1 MQSFWKLA
9 RIVMAA
15 TLLACLPFF
24 PPYVKHLAFLA
35 LNYSVLAL
43 SLNLVTGYIGQVS
56 LGHAAFY
63 GVGAFVS
70 AILTLHKVN
79 FWVAFPL
86 AGILAGLIGIPLGL
100 PALRVKGHFLVV
112 VTYGFAEVLR
122 FLALNMEITGGPAG
136 LPGVPQPV
144 LLKPFSD
151 IGPTGKEAYIVF
163 AAVLALFLAYL
174 ITRLENSRVGL
185 AFSAIREDE
194 IAAGAMGVNQAY
206 YKLLA
211 FSLSALFAGLAGSLY
226 AHYCSFISSEV
237 FGSAESIL
245 MLTMVVVGG
254 TRSVPGS
261 FLGAALLATA
271 PDALRYVKDLLN
283 LPYDPWLVL
292 YGLLIILMMKFRPQG
307 LLGTAAPFR

>member
-1 MQSFWKLA
+1 
-9 RIVMAA
+9 MAA